1 MTIAAVLEKV
11 AITKKNKAL
20 LLKVRELD
28 EDLKGRFIG
37 FVDDE
42 HASFD
47 VAVTIKNNELQ
58 EHRCDCSL
66 KDTLCIHQ
74 LAVLMHLSNQT
85 NVTTNKRATKKTQKL
100 TEAQLLL
107 QELDLQELKAWLHP
121 FFTVNKEVEI
131 QFLLAFSKQ
140 NTSYEL
146 TDIPPLITTA
156 FTSVIAKRKKIELNE
171 LKKIIQYLE
180 QSLTPVFQYLQTI
193 STHSKAFL
201 LLEKMIETLE
211 DKFYTYTVPGTRL
224 QKYVKQLIN
233 QYSLLLNNTQDITL
247 WQNAVNSLLHQLF
260 EMNFGKVHSLLIETI
275 SSLNENGTKVQKA
288 YIAAQIVQ
296 RLQEFIDEDFC
307 FQIEINQKLLEIL
320 IENNKL
326 EECQAYFTPYPH
338 QNTFNLLL
346 LNGLKKINVSET
358 LVYCYELISYNT
370 KVEYNIPYLKIIEE
384 LLENDPNSLNELAAI
399 KHDLFSFEPTL
410 ERYKFVVNHLGDPSY
425 LTKFKTN
432 TLVRLQ
438 HKFDEDESYITLY
451 LQILDYEG
459 NYKKM
464 IEAVQITPI
473 SFTILEPY
481 ITQLIALDKKAVFYS
496 LANHIVSN
504 LILNKSVA
512 QEHEIRVFAQTY
524 FTKQEVNLLVE
535 SFWQCFFN
543 YYPERIRNDFFTF
556 F

>member
-58 EHRCDCSL
+58 EHHCDCSL

-193 STHSKAFL
+193 STYSKAFL

-410 ERYKFVVNHLGDPSY
+410 ERYKFVVNHLDDPSY

-535 SFWQCFFN
+535 SFWQRFFN

>member
-28 EDLKGRFIG
+28 EDSKGRFIG

-85 NVTTNKRATKKTQKL
+85 NVTTKKRATKKTPKL

-107 QELDLQELKAWLHP
+107 QELDLQELKAWLHT
-121 FFTVNKEVEI
+121 FFNVNKEVEI
-131 QFLLAFSKQ
+131 QFLLAFSKR

-193 STHSKAFL
+193 STHTKAFL
-201 LLEKMIETLE
+201 LLEKIIETLE

-224 QKYVKQLIN
+224 QKYERQLIN

-247 WQNAVNSLLHQLF
+247 WQNAFDSLLHQLF
-260 EMNFGKVHSLLIETI
+260 EMNFGKVYSLLIETI
-275 SSLNENGTKVQKA
+275 SSLNENGTKIQKA
-288 YIAAQIVQ
+288 YIAAQISQ

-307 FQIEINQKLLEIL
+307 FQIEINQQLLEIL
-320 IENNKL
+320 LENNKL

-338 QNTFNLLL
+338 QNTFNILL

-384 LLENDPNSLNELAAI
+384 LLENDPNSLNELAAV

-410 ERYKFVVNHLGDPSY
+410 ERYKFVVNHLDDPSY

-438 HKFDEDESYITLY
+438 HKFDEDESSITLY

-459 NYKKM
+459 NYNKM
-464 IEAVQITPI
+464 IEAVQVIPI
-473 SFTILEPY
+473 SFTILKPY
-481 ITQLIALDKKAVFYS
+481 ITKLTALDKKAVFYS
-496 LANHIVSN
+496 FANHIVSS

-512 QEHEIRVFAQTY
+512 QEHEIRGFAQTY

-535 SFWQCFFN
+535 SFWQRFFN
-543 YYPERIRNDFFTF
+543 YYPERIRIDFFAF

>member
-28 EDLKGRFIG
+28 EEPKGRFIG

-58 EHRCDCSL
+58 EHHCDCSL

-85 NVTTNKRATKKTQKL
+85 NVTTKKRATKKTQKL

-247 WQNAVNSLLHQLF
+247 WQNAVDSLLHQLF

-275 SSLNENGTKVQKA
+275 SSLNKDGTKVQKA

-296 RLQEFIDEDFC
+296 RLQEFIEEDFS

-410 ERYKFVVNHLGDPSY
+410 ERYKFVVNHLDDPSY

-459 NYKKM
+459 NYNKM
-464 IEAVQITPI
+464 IEAVQIIPI

-535 SFWQCFFN
+535 SFWQRFFN

>member
-1 MTIAAVLEKV
+1 M
-11 AITKKNKAL
+11 
-20 LLKVRELD
+20 
-28 EDLKGRFIG
+28 
-37 FVDDE
+37 
-42 HASFD
+42 
-47 VAVTIKNNELQ
+47 
-58 EHRCDCSL
+58 
-66 KDTLCIHQ
+66 
-74 LAVLMHLSNQT
+74 
-85 NVTTNKRATKKTQKL
+85 
-100 TEAQLLL
+100 
-107 QELDLQELKAWLHP
+107 
-121 FFTVNKEVEI
+121 
-131 QFLLAFSKQ
+131 
-140 NTSYEL
+140 
-146 TDIPPLITTA
+146 
-156 FTSVIAKRKKIELNE
+156 
-171 LKKIIQYLE
+171 
-180 QSLTPVFQYLQTI
+180 
-193 STHSKAFL
+193 
-201 LLEKMIETLE
+201 
-211 DKFYTYTVPGTRL
+211 
-224 QKYVKQLIN
+224 
-233 QYSLLLNNTQDITL
+233 
-247 WQNAVNSLLHQLF
+247 
-260 EMNFGKVHSLLIETI
+260 
-275 SSLNENGTKVQKA
+275 
-288 YIAAQIVQ
+288 
-296 RLQEFIDEDFC
+296 QEFIDEDFS

-370 KVEYNIPYLKIIEE
+370 KVENNIPYLKIIEE

-410 ERYKFVVNHLGDPSY
+410 ERYKFVVNHLDDPSY

-464 IEAVQITPI
+464 IEAVQIIPI

-496 LANHIVSN
+496 LANNIVSN

-535 SFWQCFFN
+535 SFWQRFFN